1 MEAPH
6 LLLSVSYVLAR
17 RVLSLVLL
25 RFRTEHSK
33 DLELLVLRHELSV
46 LRRQVTR
53 PQLNDGDRVFLAAAS
68 RLLARKHWSAFF
80 VTPETLLHWHRRL
93 VAKRWTYSRRAP
105 GRPPIATGVRA
116 LIIRLGRENPRWGY
130 LRIQGELKGL
140 GVSVSATTIRRVLS
154 EEGLGPAG
162 SRGGMSWRTF
172 LSNQAHAIL
181 ATDFFTVDTVFFR
194 RLYVLFFIELDTRR
208 VHLAGVTSKP
218 TGPWVTQQARNLF
231 IRAGDALSGRKFLV
245 RDRDTKFTGP
255 FDEVFTSEGM
265 EVIKTP
271 VRAPKANAHAE
282 RFVGT
287 IRRECLDWTLVLGR
301 RHLESVLNEYVEHYN
316 SHRPHRALELMAPAR
331 TANMAEPGLDAVG
344 RVRRTDRL
352 GGLVHEYYRQ
362 AA

>member
-1 MEAPH
+1 M
-6 LLLSVSYVLAR
+6 LLSIVYVLAR

-25 RFRTEHSK
+25 RFRSERSK
-33 DLELLVLRHELSV
+33 DLELVVLRHELSI

-53 PQLNDGDRVFLAAAS
+53 PRLDDGDRVFLAAAS
-68 RLLARKHWSAFF
+68 RLLARKYWSAFF
-80 VTPETLLHWHRRL
+80 VTPETLLRWHRRL
-93 VAKRWTYSRRAP
+93 VAKRWTYPQLGP
-105 GRPPIATGVRA
+105 GRPPIAADVRA
-116 LIIRLGRENPRWGY
+116 LIVRLGRENPRWGY

-140 GVSVSATTIRRVLS
+140 RIRVSATTIRRVLA

-162 SRGGMSWRTF
+162 TRGGTSWRTF
-172 LSNQAHAIL
+172 VSSQARAIL
-181 ATDFFTVDTVFFR
+181 ATDFFTVDTVLFR
-194 RLYVLFFIELDTRR
+194 RLYVLFFIEIDTRR
-208 VHLAGVTSKP
+208 VHLPGVTSKP

-231 IRAGDALSGRKFLV
+231 LRAGDSLSGRKFLI

-255 FDEVFTSEGM
+255 FDEVFASEGTD
-265 EVIKTP
+265 VIKIP

-301 RHLESVLNEYVEHYN
+301 RHLESVLNEYMTHYN
-316 SHRPHRALELMAPAR
+316 RHRPHRALDLMAPER
-331 TANMAEPGLDAVG
+331 TANVPEPGLDFVD

-352 GGLVHEYYRQ
+352 GGLVHEYHSQ